1 MLGAFFDH
9 PFIRLVIA
17 VLAIMV
23 MIVLIKLAVNKLP
36 DGGVTGAAKDVVNAV

>member
-1 MLGAFFDH
+1 MDAFFGH
-9 PFIRLVIA
+9 PFVRLVIA

-36 DGGVTGAAKDVVNAV
+36 DGAVFTPAKDVVNAV